1 MGTLDLILAILAVLG
16 ASALM
21 AGNFLDAMRRNKK
34 RDKTN
39 DPPPD
44 Q

>member
-1 MGTLDLILAILAVLG
+1 MWDIVFIILGVLG

-21 AGNFLDAMRRNKK
+21 AGNFIDAMRRTKK
-34 RDKTN
+34 GDKPK

>member
-1 MGTLDLILAILAVLG
+1 MWDTVLIILGVLG

-21 AGNFLDAMRRNKK
+21 AGNFLDVMRRKK
-34 RDKTN
+34 KDDK
-39 DPPPD
+39 PPD

>member
-21 AGNFLDAMRRNKK
+21 AGNFLDAMRRTKK
-34 RDKTN
+34 DDKPKV
-39 DPPPD
+39 PPPD

>member
-1 MGTLDLILAILAVLG
+1 MWETVFIIVGVLG

-21 AGNFLDAMRRNKK
+21 AGNFLDAMRRTKK
-34 RDKTN
+34 DDKPKG
-39 DPPPD
+39 PPPD